1 MADKEQD
8 KQQAQ
13 AQQKPAQ
20 QQHSPNEPF
29 GRGGGGDAANR
40 VPTSGPLVQGEGADK
55 GQNPYTD
62 PPPMARRRFYEDPRP
77 LNQATE
83 EQVLQGRGAPPKYP
97 PDDLNPSRE
106 WNPRRYPDQAQSQR
120 PADSPQ
126 PTPTESMTVA
136 ELLRLPQGEQD
147 RILQEARQGPP
158 SGPPQYKPT
167 SEYLAEEDKSE
178 EQRQKI
184 RDDRERERREG
195 HRLAMAPA
203 SPGTTTAS

>member
-1 MADKEQD
+1 MATEQHQQQQDPKKEQE
-8 KQQAQ
+8 
-13 AQQKPAQ
+13 QKRQLGP
-20 QQHSPNEPF
+20 
-29 GRGGGGDAANR
+29 GGPGGDAANR
-40 VPTSGPLVQGEGADK
+40 VPTSGPLVQSEGADR

-83 EQVLQGRGAPPKYP
+83 EQVLQGRGAPPRYP

-106 WNPRRYPDQAQSQR
+106 WNPRKYPDQAQSQR

-126 PTPTESMTVA
+126 PTAAESLTVA